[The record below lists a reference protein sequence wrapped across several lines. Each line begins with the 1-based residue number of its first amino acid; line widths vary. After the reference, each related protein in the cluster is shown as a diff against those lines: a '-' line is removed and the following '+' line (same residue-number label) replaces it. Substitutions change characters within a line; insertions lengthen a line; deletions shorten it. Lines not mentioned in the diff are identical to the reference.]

1 MLGLVLSYAG
11 SRPSVRTFVAA
22 DGFTALLLW
31 VLLLGAVV
39 LLAFTATW
47 FLGSMAAD
55 LLLNT
60 ATQ

>member
-1 MLGLVLSYAG
+1 M
-11 SRPSVRTFVAA
+11 AA

-55 LLLNT
+55 MLLNT